1 MIIYSINEEFQ
12 AFLDRCESESAPRG
26 LKVRESLLE
35 SVNLIPT
42 KTITNFENRPFNFK
56 YFCGELAWYL
66 SQDNDIDYIGKF
78 SNFWKNITN
87 PGTNEINS
95 NYGTLLFG
103 KQLQWVI
110 DSLKKDPNSRQAIAF
125 VNKPDFQFEGNKDF
139 VCTMYLNFFIR
150 DNMLHMKVQMR
161 SNDIF
166 YGLTYDA
173 PFFSFVMQHVYLWL
187 KPIYPELEL
196 GGYMHYADNMHYYE
210 PHFELAE
217 EIMESDVSLTD
228 KYEFTITQPFFEI
241 VDNELFITSHGKTFV
256 NEVNTLIQDTS
267 NKQNDWFNLLAK
279 YVKI

>member
-12 AFLDRCESESAPRG
+12 AFLDRCEFESAPRG

-42 KTITNFENRPFNFK
+42 KTIANFKGRPFNFK
-56 YFCGELAWYL
+56 YFCGELVWYMN
-66 SQDNDIDYIGKF
+66 QNNDIEYIGQF

-87 PGTNEINS
+87 PGTNKINS

-103 KQLQWVI
+103 KQLQWVV
-110 DSLKKDPNSRQAIAF
+110 DSLVKDSNSRQAIAF

-161 SNDIF
+161 SNDVF

-187 KPIYPELEL
+187 KPTYPELEL

-210 PHFELAE
+210 PHFELAD
-217 EIMESDVSLTD
+217 EIIKSDVSKTD
-228 KYEFTITQPFFEI
+228 KHEFILKETFIEIIKDQLLITHHG
-241 VDNELFITSHGKTFV
+241 NAFI

-267 NKQNDWFNLLAK
+267 NKQNDWYNLLAK

>member
-1 MIIYSINEEFQ
+1 M
-12 AFLDRCESESAPRG
+12 
-26 LKVRESLLE
+26 
-35 SVNLIPT
+35 IPT
-42 KTITNFENRPFNFK
+42 KTIANFENRPFNFK

-103 KQLQWVI
+103 KQLQWVVE
-110 DSLKKDPNSRQAIAF
+110 SLQKDPNSRQAIAF

-150 DNMLHMKVQMR
+150 DNVLHMKVQMR
-161 SNDIF
+161 SNDVF

-187 KPIYPELEL
+187 KPTYPELEL
-196 GGYMHYADNMHYYE
+196 GGYLHFADNMHYYE

-228 KYEFTITQPFFEI
+228 KYEFTLTEPFFEI
-241 VDNELFITSHGKTFV
+241 VDNELFITRHGDAFI